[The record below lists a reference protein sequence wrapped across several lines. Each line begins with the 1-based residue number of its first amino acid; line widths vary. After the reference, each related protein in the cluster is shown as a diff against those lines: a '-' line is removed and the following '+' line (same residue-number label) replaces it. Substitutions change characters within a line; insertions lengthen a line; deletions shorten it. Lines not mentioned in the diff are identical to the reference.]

1 MLAAKDS
8 IYEINESH
16 KLIVEMK
23 HEVEKYQKLLSLAEQ
38 DRINII
44 KHNVNYYTWLAC
56 YDDAMDYFRDKQN
69 GIKNKEGKEQLD
81 YYKRYIELEITNKPV
96 KIIRFSAE
104 GWESY
109 CKMIIFT
116 CDKQTYEVKIPDIEK
131 LNKEHFFDMNYGMM
145 TLSFQESEH
154 CWGFVGQGYENSD
167 LRNAFQ
173 KFTDPNKHE
182 VQKIDI
188 KGILQ
193 GKSSSEDYCIS

>member
-16 KLIVEMK
+16 KLVAEMK
-23 HEVEKYQKLLSLAEQ
+23 KEVEKYQKLLSLAEQ

-44 KHNVNYYTWLAC
+44 KHNANYYTWLAC
-56 YDDAMDYFRDKQN
+56 YDDARDYFKDMENCKKDK
-69 GIKNKEGKEQLD
+69 GSFDYIKE
-81 YYKRYIELEITNKPV
+81 YIQLEITGKPI
-96 KIIRFSAE
+96 KIIRFSTE

-109 CKMIIFT
+109 CKMITFT
-116 CDKQTYEVKIPDIEK
+116 CDKQDYELKIPDIEK
-131 LNKEHFFDMNYGMM
+131 LNKEHFYDMNYGMM
-145 TLSFQESEH
+145 TLLFHESEH

-167 LRNAFQ
+167 LKDAFQ

-188 KGILQ
+188 KGILT
-193 GKSSSEDYCIS
+193 GKSNNSD